1 MSTSG
6 KVRVETASEIE
17 KPSPLSE
24 KPNNYT
30 TAPAKLSSQLP
41 IQTNFHSIMP
51 SCEKWQLGS
60 SQSIGKNKRPAC
72 FLRCNVMTILT
83 VSCVFALVTFL
94 SAEGSPCEEK
104 NERREA
110 PAPMCQTIF
119 LESNGHL
126 PGTWGSRE
134 EKPPGLKN
142 KPDHIVPTNLGS
154 GLRELRKVLHGYD
167 SAALQRLG
175 RPCRASKMPV
185 TT

>member
-1 MSTSG
+1 MRQRTMPF
-6 KVRVETASEIE
+6 RF
-17 KPSPLSE
+17 
-24 KPNNYT
+24 
-30 TAPAKLSSQLP
+30 LP
-41 IQTNFHSIMP
+41 RIQIAQTNRVARGRTLERLLRGTGRP
-51 SCEKWQLGS
+51 LGS
-60 SQSIGKNKRPAC
+60 SQSIGKNRRPAC

-83 VSCVFALVTFL
+83 VSRVFAPVTFL